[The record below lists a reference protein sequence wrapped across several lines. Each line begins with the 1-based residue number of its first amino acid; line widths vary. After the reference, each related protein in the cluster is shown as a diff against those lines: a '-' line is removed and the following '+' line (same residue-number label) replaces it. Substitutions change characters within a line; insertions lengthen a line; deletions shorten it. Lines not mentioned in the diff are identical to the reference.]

1 MDRRFKAPTG
11 IDCYR
16 IVLFYESLPLPKG
29 ISIYTVF
36 LYYKYNELQNS
47 LAPSPASMQ
56 VVIPIFSLKG
66 EGGKPQFSQ
75 CGGKNKAG
83 NRSTSLYTSVFQSR
97 HTGMDAGIQRHG
109 R

>member
-1 MDRRFKAPTG
+1 MMDRRFKAPTG

-66 EGGKPQFSQ
+66 
-75 CGGKNKAG
+75 A
-83 NRSTSLYTSVFQSR
+83 
-97 HTGMDAGIQRHG
+97 
-109 R
+109 